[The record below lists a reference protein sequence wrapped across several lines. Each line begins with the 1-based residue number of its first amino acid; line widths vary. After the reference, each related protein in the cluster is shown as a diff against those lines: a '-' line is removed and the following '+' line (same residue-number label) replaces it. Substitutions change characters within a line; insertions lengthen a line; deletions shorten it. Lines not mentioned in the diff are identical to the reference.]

1 MSTDPFRQ
9 GRYGGK
15 RAVYGSGKV
24 VTMSPVSAS
33 TTRVLNAALERK
45 IMSAEEAA
53 GLIRSGDQVGM
64 SGFTGSGYPKTVPV
78 QLAKRISEAHFRG
91 EKFQVSVFTGASTG
105 PELDGAL
112 AMAGG
117 IHLRLPYQ
125 SDPETRKRINSGE
138 MEYMDIHLSH
148 VAQFVEYG
156 FLGKLDVALIEVTAV
171 LEDGRLIPSS
181 SIGNNKTWIDQAE
194 RVILEVNAW
203 QPMALEGMH
212 DIYYGLEAPPNR
224 GPIPLTSAGQRIGSP
239 YLQVDPKKVAA
250 IVLTDSPDRNS
261 AFKAPDEASKKIAG
275 HILEFL
281 SWEVKKGRMPANLLP
296 LQSGVGNIANA
307 VLFGLE
313 EGPFEGLTSYT
324 EVIQDGMIRLLKS
337 GKLASASA
345 TAFSLSPEMLTE
357 VNAHMASYRD
367 RIVLRPQE
375 ISNHPEIIRRLGVI
389 AMNGM
394 IEADIYGNVNSTHV
408 MGSRIQNGIGGSGD
422 FARNG
427 YLSIFM
433 APSLAQKGAISTI
446 VPMVSH
452 IDHTEHDVQ
461 VVVTEQGLADLR
473 GLSPRQRA
481 HLIIEK
487 CAHPDFKPLLAD
499 YLDRAERLSYGKH
512 TPHLLTES
520 LSWHQRYLRC
530 GQMKPKQEN

>member
-1 MSTDPFRQ
+1 MAT
-9 GRYGGK
+9 
-15 RAVYGSGKV
+15 V
-24 VTMSPVSAS
+24 VSPT
-33 TTRVLNAALERK
+33 TTRVLNSALAQR
-45 IMSAEEAA
+45 IMSAADAA
-53 GLIRSGDQVGM
+53 ALIKSEDQIGM
-64 SGFTGSGYPKTVPV
+64 SGFTGSGYPKVVPIE
-78 QLAKRISEAHFRG
+78 LAHRIADAHFHG
-91 EKFQVSVFTGASTG
+91 QEFQVSVFTGASTG

-125 SDPETRKRINSGE
+125 SDPETRKRINAGE
-138 MEYMDIHLSH
+138 MDYMDIHLSH

-156 FLGKLDVALIEVTAV
+156 FLGKLDVAL
-171 LEDGRLIPSS
+171 
-181 SIGNNKTWIDQAE
+181 
-194 RVILEVNAW
+194 LEVNAW
-203 QPMALEGMH
+203 QPAALEGMH
-212 DIYYGLEAPPNR
+212 DIYYGLEPPPNR
-224 GPIPLTSAGQRIGSP
+224 GPIPLVRPGQRIGTP
-239 YLQVDPKKVAA
+239 YLECPAEKVVA

-261 AFKAPDEASKKIAG
+261 AFKAPDAASKRIAG

-281 SWEVKKGRMPANLLP
+281 SWEVQKGRMPANLLP

-337 GKLASASA
+337 GKLTAASA

-357 VNAHMASYRD
+357 VNADMASYRD

-389 AMNGM
+389 AMNAM

-427 YLSIFM
+427 YLSIF
-433 APSLAQKGAISTI
+433 
-446 VPMVSH
+446 
-452 IDHTEHDVQ
+452 
-461 VVVTEQGLADLR
+461 
-473 GLSPRQRA
+473 
-481 HLIIEK
+481 
-487 CAHPDFKPLLAD
+487 
-499 YLDRAERLSYGKH
+499 
-512 TPHLLTES
+512 
-520 LSWHQRYLRC
+520 
-530 GQMKPKQEN
+530 